1 MADPKRVA
9 VPLVM
14 IEGNL
19 DILLNNRMPCEAV
32 SLHPAEDSENGVVL
46 HFHGI
51 DREEAD
57 RLGFKT
63 VRRISE

>member
-1 MADPKRVA
+1 
-9 VPLVM
+9 M